1 MRPPEPKGA
10 ACPRPPR
17 SPRSPLSSTAT
28 TGSPQGPSSPSLPH
42 DPRHLRPGLG
52 SLRGARSRR
61 VGGVQLLSQKD
72 EPPPPAPAGFFGEVR
87 GEKTT
92 EVLPEGEE
100 GRAPPA
106 AAVPPSGHPGV
117 GPRRRLSLHVSAASP
132 PGGNRGLSPAL
143 CRFLGAPSLCSR
155 HGSPLFSRKRGTPN
169 KKRGAPKLPPPPPRG
184 CSRPLPLL
192 PVTRR

>member
-1 MRPPEPKGA
+1 MQPPEPKGA
-10 ACPRPPR
+10 AYPRP
-17 SPRSPLSSTAT
+17 PRSPLSSTAT

-42 DPRHLRPGLG
+42 DPRHLCPGLG
-52 SLRGARSRR
+52 SLRGERSRR
-61 VGGVQLLSQKD
+61 GTQLLSQKD
-72 EPPPPAPAGFFGEVR
+72 APHLPAPYVFFGEVR

-169 KKRGAPKLPPPPPRG
+169 KKEAPQSFPPPPPRG